1 MTEAY
6 FFLYLIYGSVYIYI
20 GFFALQKKEV
30 EVSSFPLVK
39 TLKYLGF
46 FGVAH
51 GLSEWVTMLVITGLY
66 SEYYIFLFIGKQVLK
81 ATSFLFL
88 WIFGFRLLPLRGK
101 FNRIKSKLP
110 IALFTF
116 WLIGFGYFIIRFSP
130 DYHINNPQFNTIF
143 LRYVLGFSGGVSS
156 ALAMLYS
163 ANDLKEVNLVDIA
176 KRYRHMAY
184 VFFVYGILDGVFVRR
199 MDFFPASI
207 LNNDLFLSIFGF
219 PIQIGKIS
227 VGIALSL
234 LLVRVTQTF
243 SWEQREKLRQL
254 QNDALAS
261 EERRKLGME
270 LHDNILQRLY
280 STGLRVEYLLK
291 KGDDEHRTE
300 GLNEIKRDLN
310 STISTVRKFLE
321 SSTSEKITIG
331 MLKERLESL
340 VDEFNRNQGVL
351 FSLSYEIP
359 AFGLVNL
366 SPENSTEIYYIV
378 QEALLNAK
386 KHAQADQVKVV
397 LKGSFRYLLVTIQ
410 DNGVGLRDN
419 YNGKKHFG
427 IRSMEE
433 RTKKIKG
440 QLTFEKGKKGTI
452 IELAVPWEEA

>member
-1 MTEAY
+1 M
-6 FFLYLIYGSVYIYI
+6 
-20 GFFALQKKEV
+20 
-30 EVSSFPLVK
+30 
-39 TLKYLGF
+39 
-46 FGVAH
+46 
-51 GLSEWVTMLVITGLY
+51 
-66 SEYYIFLFIGKQVLK
+66 
-81 ATSFLFL
+81 
-88 WIFGFRLLPLRGK
+88 
-101 FNRIKSKLP
+101 
-110 IALFTF
+110 
-116 WLIGFGYFIIRFSP
+116 
-130 DYHINNPQFNTIF
+130 
-143 LRYVLGFSGGVSS
+143 
-156 ALAMLYS
+156 
-163 ANDLKEVNLVDIA
+163 
-176 KRYRHMAY
+176 
-184 VFFVYGILDGVFVRR
+184 YGILDGVFVRR

-207 LNNDLFLSIFGF
+207 LNNDLFLSIFGL

-291 KGDDEHRTE
+291 KGDDEQRAE
-300 GLNEIKRDLN
+300 GLNEIKRDLS

-340 VDEFNRNQGVL
+340 VDEFNRNQGAL

-359 AFGLVNL
+359 AFGVVNL
-366 SPENSTEIYYIV
+366 SPEKSTEIYYIV

-397 LKGSFRYLLVTIQ
+397 LKESFRYLLVTIQ

-419 YNGKKHFG
+419 YNVKKHFG
-427 IRSMEE
+427 IQSMEE
-433 RTKKIKG
+433 RAKKIKG
-440 QLTFEKGKKGTI
+440 KLTFEKGKKGTI